1 MRRRERSLSSREP
14 VIFGIGDGTGSRV
27 ASPRP
32 RREIRTAKSIVHSIF
47 RWFGE
52 KFLTT
57 DRRAEPFR

>member
-1 MRRRERSLSSREP
+1 M
-14 VIFGIGDGTGSRV
+14 IFGIGDGTGSRV